1 MHSLCSYLSFHFIK
15 SIAGDG
21 EYVVFRLFNDC
32 SRRHVKVL
40 IYISFERF
48 LERDGDKSGLR
59 RRIRLAAVY
68 QD

>member
-1 MHSLCSYLSFHFIK
+1 MHSLCSYLPFHFIK

-21 EYVVFRLFNDC
+21 EYFVFRSFNGC

-48 LERDGDKSGLR
+48 LERDGDKSGFR